1 MSAVIA
7 YCEQNGMSNMLHL
20 LRHSGPMNHMQEVF
34 ALNVLE
40 ELAAGDADKIET
52 LRSIRNEIHPV
63 ERAAR
68 LRALKIAQTAEIN
81 YKKDVTIA
89 ALRQKITELEAQVAQ
104 KREKLAKS
112 QDEGKTQGLEE
123 TQLLNAEGSQDTQP
137 ELMFIEQDRLLK
149 KQKTA
154 GSS

>member
-1 MSAVIA
+1 MSAVVSF
-7 YCEQNGMSNMLHL
+7 CEQNGMSNMLHL
-20 LRHSGPMNHMQEVF
+20 LRHSGPANHMQEVF

-40 ELAAGDADKIET
+40 ELVAGDADKIET

-81 YKKDVTIA
+81 HKKNVTIA
-89 ALRQKITELEAQVAQ
+89 ALCQKIRELEAQVAQ
-104 KREKLAKS
+104 KREEHAKP
-112 QDEGKTQGLEE
+112 QDETQVPEE
-123 TQLLNAEGSQDTQP
+123 TQLLDADGSQDTQP
-137 ELMFIEQDRLLK
+137 EIMFDEQARLLR

-154 GSS
+154 RGS